1 MALSNKMLV
10 NLVSIF
16 WPSSIKLRKLAAEGK
31 GSLDAALPPTL
42 AAAAAT
48 ELVAALVAEAEAALE
63 TAGGGA
69 GREKSALDKDG
80 NEAKGSEEDG
90 G

>member
-31 GSLDAALPPTL
+31 GSLEAALPPTL
-42 AAAAAT
+42 EAAT